1 MAESMIVTGK
11 PTLELVENRQSQD
24 LVELLTNRRSIRRL
38 RGGAFS
44 VQTRERIEQAIR
56 LTPAAY
62 ALPSWH
68 VVLVHEERHAFWNVV
83 EQAFRDRLEDD
94 RLERYLDR
102 LAGFRSGVAVALVYE
117 DIQARNELKD
127 AWQIGEETARAFSE
141 QGIGMVQLSIWLT
154 LTEEGLSTSLQ
165 HWEWL
170 LEDRL
175 AEFLGIS
182 GRYRLAAAMPI
193 GYADEPPRNVERAPA
208 HRVVSRNRFTGE
220 H

>member
-1 MAESMIVTGK
+1 MAESVIVPGG
-11 PTLELVENRQSQD
+11 PALELVEHRPSRD
-24 LVELLTNRRSIRRL
+24 LVELLSSRRSIRRL
-38 RGGAFS
+38 RGGPFS
-44 VQTRERIEQAIR
+44 AQTRERIEQAIR

-68 VVLVHEERHAFWNVV
+68 VVLVHEERHALWDVV
-83 EQAFRDRLEDD
+83 EQAFRDRLEGE

-117 DIQARNELKD
+117 DIQARNALKD
-127 AWQIGEETARAFSE
+127 AWQISEETARAFSE

-165 HWEWL
+165 HWESL

-193 GYADEPPRNVERAPA
+193 GYADEPPRDIERAPA